1 MTLKR
6 SLTYVLGFILVLALV
21 TGFGV
26 NQYRHEIYQAGL
38 ESEAT
43 KLGLRLKT
51 TPVDSISWSYWENDL
66 KGQKPTLVL
75 IHGFGASKATW
86 LALAKYIAND
96 FHLVIPDL
104 PGHGDSSFDLSQTY
118 SLDTQTGQ
126 FNAFAEALGL
136 EHFHLM
142 GNSMGGGIT
151 GLYAGTYPDKLLSA
165 ILLNPA
171 GIVEYRSD
179 YQQRLDN
186 GENPLLVNSVA
197 DLDFLFEYAVAEKI
211 TIHWPFDQVMVDNAI
226 EKRPVMSKVFA
237 DLTAD
242 PTYSIKSAVK
252 NITAPTL
259 VVWGKLDRII
269 APENAAIYQQTN
281 PAIQVKLLEHVGHI
295 PMVEIPEACAGIL
308 LDFVH
313 SATK

>member
-1 MTLKR
+1 MNVKR
-6 SLTYVLGFILVLALV
+6 PLFYTFGLVVLLALGAGV
-21 TGFGV
+21 LV
-26 NQYRHEIYQAGL
+26 NQYRHAIYNAGI

-43 KLGLRLKT
+43 SLGLNAKT
-51 TPVDSISWSYWENDL
+51 VPVDSISWSYWESGL
-66 KGQKPTLVL
+66 QGRKPTLVL

-86 LALAKYIAND
+86 LALAKHIASD

-104 PGHGDSSFDLSQTY
+104 PGHGDSSFDQSQSY
-118 SLDTQTGQ
+118 SLDNQTRQ
-126 FNAFAEALGL
+126 FNAFIEALGL
-136 EHFHLM
+136 EQFHLA
-142 GNSMGGGIT
+142 GSSMGGGIT

-179 YQQRLDN
+179 YQRRLDQ

-197 DLDFLFEYAVAEKI
+197 DLDFLFEYAVAKKI
-211 TIHWPFDQVMVDNAI
+211 TIHWPFNQVLVENAI
-226 EKRPVMSKVFA
+226 EKRPVLNKVFA

-252 NITAPTL
+252 NISAPTL

-269 APENAAIYQQTN
+269 APENAKAYQQAN
-281 PAIQVKLLEHVGHI
+281 PAIQVKMLDQVGHI
-295 PMVEIPEACAGIL
+295 PMVEIPEACAAIV
-308 LDFVH
+308 LDFVRN
-313 SATK
+313 ATR